1 MYLLDTNVILEF
13 LLDQEKASDVERLIR
28 ETEAGKLH
36 LTEFA
41 LYSLG
46 IVLLRRK
53 RYETFLQ
60 ILDDLLLHRRARLI
74 RLGVRDMK
82 AIVGASQ
89 NYNLDFD
96 DAYQYAAAEKRRLQI
111 VSFDKDFDR
120 TPRGRKTPGEVI
132 ERLS

>member
-1 MYLLDTNVILEF
+1 MGRLVYLLDTNVILEF
-13 LLDQEKASDVERLIR
+13 LLDQEKASDVERLLR
-28 ETEAGKLH
+28 ETEAGKLY

-46 IVLLRRK
+46 ILLMRRK

-82 AIVGASQ
+82 AVADASRTH
-89 NYNLDFD
+89 NLDFD
-96 DAYQYAAAEKRRLQI
+96 DAYQYAAAEKRKLII
-111 VSFDKDFDR
+111 VSFDGDFDR
-120 TPRGRKTPGEVI
+120 TPKV
-132 ERLS
+132 ERLLLRS